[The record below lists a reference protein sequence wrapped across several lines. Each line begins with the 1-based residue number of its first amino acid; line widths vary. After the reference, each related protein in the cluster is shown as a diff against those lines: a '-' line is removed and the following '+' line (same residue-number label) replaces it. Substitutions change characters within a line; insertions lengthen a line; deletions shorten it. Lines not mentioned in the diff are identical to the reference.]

1 MTMVAIPEATMMLQ
15 LNTVLREASSS
26 DYVKIIDGDTTY
38 VVSAS
43 CDDELVD
50 IVKKHNATC
59 KIIGICDNDGNVIK
73 PTPHIVPIAIC

>member
-1 MTMVAIPEATMMLQ
+1 MAMVAIPETIMMLQ
-15 LNTVLREASSS
+15 LNTVLREASAS

-38 VVSAS
+38 VVSAAHN
-43 CDDELVD
+43 DELVD
-50 IVKKHNATC
+50 VVKKHATC